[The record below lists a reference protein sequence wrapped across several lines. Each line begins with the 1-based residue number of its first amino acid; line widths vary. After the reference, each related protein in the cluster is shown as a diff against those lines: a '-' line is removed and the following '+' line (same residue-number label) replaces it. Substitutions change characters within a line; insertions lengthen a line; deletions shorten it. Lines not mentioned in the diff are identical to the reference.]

1 MKPTSEYIN
10 LLRIFKQ
17 EHANEYGI
25 NRMGIFGSVA
35 RGEQSENSDIDV
47 FFEADKISLFRM
59 GGLTYDLEELFGAP
73 VDVVHSHKNIN
84 PKLKKRIEKDIIYV

>member
-1 MKPTSEYIN
+1 MKTTNEYIK
-10 LLRIFKQ
+10 LLRGFKND
-17 EHANEYGI
+17 HANEYGI

-59 GGLTYDLEELFGAP
+59 GGLMYDLKKLFDAP
-73 VDVVHSHKNIN
+73 VDVIHAHKNMN
-84 PKLKKRIEKDIIYV
+84 PKFKQRIEKDMIYV